1 MCLYSRTNTFSRI
14 TKFEIG
20 LNLTDIAACSCA
32 QEHKQCLQN
41 VNNNLLFHKHTNK
54 IFNYAKS

>member
-1 MCLYSRTNTFSRI
+1 MFAHKHIPRI

-20 LNLTDIAACSCA
+20 LNLTDIAPCSCA

-41 VNNNLLFHKHTNK
+41 VN
-54 IFNYAKS
+54 